1 MKKINKWHPNINF
14 TPEHEIDDK
23 LAFLDVLVIRDNKT
37 DKYITTL
44 YRKPTNTSLYL
55 LYESNQCR
63 KYKLGLIRTLVIRIL
78 LICSTSTHKDNELTL
93 MKETLKINGYPQHLI
108 RRGIR
113 EGEAIVKKILNNA
126 HNKQQNSPNKNNIF
140 LTLMYYGVES
150 DVLAQRIRRICRRYL
165 PLVNVK
171 IAYKKTFTLKNVFLP
186 IQKGIDETKKGK
198 KLIYKIPCINCSKC
212 YIGET
217 GREKSTRMKE
227 HQKDINKK
235 SDSSNIAK
243 HVTEHKHSFN
253 FNQAETLSYENN
265 WERQIIKESLY
276 TQQSSG
282 RALNDVKFKLNV
294 FG

>member
-1 MKKINKWHPNINF
+1 MHENHASIVALHRLKTFFKKSADTF
-14 TPEHEIDDK
+14 
-23 LAFLDVLVIRDNKT
+23 A
-37 DKYITTL
+37 
-44 YRKPTNTSLYL
+44 
-55 LYESNQCR
+55 
-63 KYKLGLIRTLVIRIL
+63 
-78 LICSTSTHKDNELTL
+78 ST
-93 MKETLKINGYPQHLI
+93 Q
-108 RRGIR
+108 
-113 EGEAIVKKILNNA
+113 
-126 HNKQQNSPNKNNIF
+126 
-140 LTLMYYGVES
+140 YYGVES
-150 DVLAQRIRRICRRYL
+150 DVLAQRIRRIYRRYL

-171 IAYKKTFTLKNVFLP
+171 IGFKKTFTLKNIFLP
-186 IQKGIDETKKGK
+186 IQKGIDETKKEK

-243 HVTEHKHSFN
+243 HVTEHKNSFN

-265 WERQIIKESLY
+265 WEHRIIKESLY

-282 RALNDVKFKLNV
+282 QALNDVKFKLNV